1 MYIKTRKNW
10 ELKGAII
17 PLKHSTFSAAW
28 TAWVP
33 WVPWDP
39 DAGSQIDGHWDVLHI
54 VQMSSVAFVALRKKH
69 GAATT
74 KRPKICLDCMSLQVC
89 KARLFFVIFSGI
101 LSWHSSQ
108 SYLAAYPII
117 IQATHH
123 AAENGREDV
132 EDKVHIDLRGLE
144 TLGSMV
150 GSCSLGKP
158 MGHAT
163 AKRMERWCWL
173 WDQHN
178 TTKKVWIQ
186 WIPDSLR
193 IYCHRDELCRVV
205 THNFMTRCFEYSL
218 WYKPCLA
225 QWM

>member
-1 MYIKTRKNW
+1 MFFTSFRCRRW
-10 ELKGAII
+10 
-17 PLKHSTFSAAW
+17 PL
-28 TAWVP
+28 
-33 WVPWDP
+33 
-39 DAGSQIDGHWDVLHI
+39 
-54 VQMSSVAFVALRKKH
+54 LRFEKSMAQH

-89 KARLFFVIFSGI
+89 KARLFFVIFSGF

-193 IYCHRDELCRVV
+193 IVTEMNCAGYPQLHDEMFWVQPLIQTMFGPRNIKQRVYNLIWS
-205 THNFMTRCFEYSL
+205 TL
-218 WYKPCLA
+218 WNPINLVLGDWDEWSSC
-225 QWM
+225 MG